1 MLCQVIVAPQPDPQ
15 RDGCLFAGEVAGVEY
30 RRPACRVALDI
41 TATAGE
47 DHRHAAP
54 HEPFDHGMVRARYMG
69 GPGAFQEYRPAVK
82 EAAMGTAEKGE
93 ECVEPP
99 TSGPR
104 VMAGTEE
111 VTYEGAPDDGALDDY
126 ALDIAAVC
134 CLVAAHLAQVW
145 GAVAP

>member
-1 MLCQVIVAPQPDPQ
+1 
-15 RDGCLFAGEVAGVEY
+15 
-30 RRPACRVALDI
+30 
-41 TATAGE
+41 
-47 DHRHAAP
+47 
-54 HEPFDHGMVRARYMG
+54 MVRARYMG

-111 VTYEGAPDDGALDDY
+111 VTFEGAPDDGALDDY